1 MGRQQAGG
9 AAVHGDYILIRD
21 VKTNGS
27 HGGTFTASAW
37 QTRDLT
43 EETADVGGHAAL
55 ASNQV
60 TLQPGTYRFNA
71 RAPGFGVR
79 RHQTRFY
86 DTTNSAVVQLGSN
99 AASQT
104 TTDAS
109 DSKCVGEFTITA
121 ATVFELQHYCTIT
134 RATNGFGAT
143 NGSTVENV
151 YSTIEFWKVG

>member
-43 EETADVGGHAAL
+43 EITADVGGHASL

-71 RAPGFGVR
+71 RAPGFMVNR
-79 RHQTRFY
+79 QQTRLY
-86 DTTNSAVVQLGSN
+86 DITGTATIELGSN
-99 AASQT
+99 ATAKNADEGT
-104 TTDAS
+104 